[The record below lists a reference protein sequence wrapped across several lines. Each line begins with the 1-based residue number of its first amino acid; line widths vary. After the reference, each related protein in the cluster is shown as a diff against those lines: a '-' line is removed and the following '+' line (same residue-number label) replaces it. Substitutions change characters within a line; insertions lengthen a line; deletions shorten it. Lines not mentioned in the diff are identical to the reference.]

1 MRHDDSRVRMYSQ
14 CYFPAWLRRI
24 SDRVSLLHLFT
35 MDNGTMCPKRSF
47 AFPMK
52 EQTTIE
58 HEDAVPEMA
67 SYDA

>member
-1 MRHDDSRVRMYSQ
+1 
-14 CYFPAWLRRI
+14 
-24 SDRVSLLHLFT
+24 